1 MIALYC
7 ILLALDF
14 IFLGL
19 LSYLFLAYTHRTI
32 YKKKRW
38 TFIAFFC
45 YIVLAVFIMLIRNDL
60 LIIAG
65 LCLNV
70 YCHRPTAF

>member
-45 YIVLAVFIMLIRNDL
+45 YIVLAVL
-60 LIIAG
+60 
-65 LCLNV
+65 
-70 YCHRPTAF
+70 